1 MTNEIYNIAVTVA
14 VLTAAFLLLVAV
26 AKGRELYA
34 EYSEWTTL
42 KRRAKYRMP
51 AYTDMERRWAIKQS
65 RETLWTEV
73 NRRCK

>member
-1 MTNEIYNIAVTVA
+1 MYEIAVTAA
-14 VLTAAFLLLVAV
+14 VFAAAFLLLAAA
-26 AKGRELYA
+26 AKARELYA
-34 EYSEWTTL
+34 EYVEWSTQ
-42 KRRAKYRMP
+42 KNRAKYRAP